1 MAEVIIHS
9 PQQIQTHLVHIVI
22 QIVQDQVQTQTL
34 TQIIPAGPRQAQLQ
48 SHLVDLTVEILPQAE
63 QALHLGQ
70 VEVQDK

>member
-9 PQQIQTHLVHIVI
+9 PQQIQTHLDHITT
-22 QIVQDQVQTQTL
+22 QIVQDQVQTLTL
-34 TQIIPAGPRQAQLQ
+34 TQIIPLGPRQAQLQ
-48 SHLVDLTVEILPQAE
+48 PHLVDLTVEILPQAE

>member
-22 QIVQDQVQTQTL
+22 QIVQDQVQTLTL
-34 TQIIPAGPRQAQLQ
+34 TQIIPLGPRQAQFQ
-48 SHLVDLTVEILPQAE
+48 HHLVDLTVEIPPQAE
-63 QALHLGQ
+63 QAPHLGQ

>member
-1 MAEVIIHS
+1 MAEVIIHH
-9 PQQIQTHLVHIVI
+9 PQQIQTRLVRIVI
-22 QIVQDQVQTQTL
+22 QIAQDQVQTLTL

>member
-22 QIVQDQVQTQTL
+22 QIVQDQVQTLTL

-63 QALHLGQ
+63 QALHLGL